1 MSEPGIYPQ
10 LVWTLFGLAAAAFL
24 YLLWRPAPY
33 GRHFKGFGWG
43 PTVSSKVGWIA
54 MESPAVFLFLFVYL
68 QGSMAWNMVPL
79 VFLAIWQIHYINRT
93 LIYPF
98 RIRTKQ
104 RMPLVAAGSGFFF
117 NVLNAYVNA
126 RFVSHL
132 GEYDN
137 AWLSEPCFLIGLAVF
152 AGGMFLNM
160 HSDNILQSLRKQGR
174 TGYAIPDRG
183 AFRYVS
189 CPNYLGEILEWTGW
203 AIATWSLG
211 GLAFCVFTFANLVPR
226 ALSNHRWY
234 QERFHEYPSE
244 RRALIPGV
252 F

>member
-1 MSEPGIYPQ
+1 MPESGFYRL

-33 GRHFKGFGWG
+33 GRHFMGFGWG

-68 QGSMAWNMVPL
+68 QGTNARSLVPL
-79 VFLAIWQIHYINRT
+79 VFLAIWQVHYINRT

-98 RIRTKQ
+98 RIRSDR

-132 GEYDN
+132 GEYGES
-137 AWLSEPCFLIGLAVF
+137 WLTEPRFLIGLAVF
-152 AGGMFLNM
+152 AGGMFLNKR
-160 HSDNILQSLRKQGR
+160 SDNILLSLRKQGKA
-174 TGYAIPDRG
+174 GYVIPDRG
-183 AFRYVS
+183 AFRYIS
-189 CPNYLGEILEWTGW
+189 CPNYLGDIGMD
-203 AIATWSLG
+203 G
-211 GLAFCVFTFANLVPR
+211 MGDCDLVT
-226 ALSNHRWY
+226 
-234 QERFHEYPSE
+234 
-244 RRALIPGV
+244 RRAGV
-252 F
+252 LCLYSRQSGPQGL